1 MPIFGNNQHS
11 KWVVVS
17 RLTMTRL
24 LAVGRC
30 PSAPGAV
37 AVALATSFLL
47 PLAATAVPIQA
58 PGSGTASAPATGG
71 TPGMAAGPRRPGA
84 ISTVSRSRDTG
95 LNSDIASGTRRPVP
109 GQSEALTAKK

>member
-1 MPIFGNNQHS
+1 
-11 KWVVVS
+11 
-17 RLTMTRL
+17 MTRL

-58 PGSGTASAPATGG
+58 PGSGHAAAPATGG
-71 TPGMAAGPRRPGA
+71 SSGMATGPPAPRRDP
-84 ISTVSRSRDTG
+84 
-95 LNSDIASGTRRPVP
+95 LHLPKP
-109 GQSEALTAKK
+109 

>member
-1 MPIFGNNQHS
+1 MPVFGNNQHS
-11 KWVVVS
+11 VWVVVS
-17 RLTMTRL
+17 KLTMTRL
-24 LAVGRC
+24 LAAGRC

-58 PGSGTASAPATGG
+58 PGSGTASAPVTGG

-84 ISTVSRSRDTG
+84 IPTASRSRDTSS
-95 LNSDIASGTRRPVP
+95 NSDLSSGPRRPVP
-109 GQSEALTAKK
+109 GQNEALTAKK

>member
-1 MPIFGNNQHS
+1 
-11 KWVVVS
+11 
-17 RLTMTRL
+17 MTRL

-58 PGSGTASAPATGG
+58 PGSGSGAAPAIGG
-71 TPGMAAGPRRPGA
+71 TSGMATGPRRPGA
-84 ISTVSRSRDTG
+84 IPSTSRSRDTG
-95 LNSDIASGTRRPVP
+95 LNSDLPSRTRRPFP